1 MYIKIHSKAKL
12 DVIAHTLTR
21 NGITVWQG
29 IPEQIVND
37 LKLNGYKIKRRKSFK
52 SDSNTSPILRNLN
65 DHD

>member
-21 NGITVWQG
+21 NGITVWRG

-52 SDSNTSPILRNLN
+52 KKAQHKFESDIYI
-65 DHD
+65 